1 MFHLGVKLPLVSHV
15 MGRIWADSVWEYGK
29 EEDVWGLRKSN

>member
-1 MFHLGVKLPLVSHV
+1 MFHLSVKLNLASRV

-29 EEDVWGLRKSN
+29 EEYVWGVKKSN